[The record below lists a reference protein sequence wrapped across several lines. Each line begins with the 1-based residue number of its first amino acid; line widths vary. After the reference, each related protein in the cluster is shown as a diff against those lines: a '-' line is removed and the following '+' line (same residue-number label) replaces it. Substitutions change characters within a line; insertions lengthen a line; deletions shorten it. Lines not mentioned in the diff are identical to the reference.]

1 MMNVVNWLNGI
12 IWSDAL
18 VIAFFAVGIWFT
30 VRLGF
35 PQLRHFKRMWKI
47 VLKKQSKDGSQK
59 GFSALQSL
67 ALTVGGRVGVGNIAG
82 IAVAILYGGPGAIFW
97 MGLLAMFGQATA
109 FMEASLGSAYKVE
122 VEGQFRGG
130 PSDYIEKGLG
140 QKWYAILFAISTVIG
155 LGICVPGLQ
164 TYNTVEAMNNA
175 FGANKYIVGA
185 IICALLLYIIL
196 GGLKRIG
203 SAMQSLSIFMTSG
216 YLLFSI
222 VIIAFNIT
230 AIPHVIYIIFSSAFG
245 ANAAFGG
252 VIGSAITWGVKRG
265 IYSNEAGMGSGA
277 IAAGSADT
285 IHPAEQGLVQSL
297 SVFIDTLVVC
307 MITASLILVTDSYNV
322 INEKT
327 GEFIVENVP
336 GIEGGVGYVQ
346 AAIDSILPGIG
357 GAFVAISIFVFAF
370 TSIVAF
376 YYYSES
382 ALVYILPKDNSKIMK
397 YSTWIYRIV
406 FVGATYIG
414 VSDAGAALWNLADLG
429 IGLMAWLNLIAIF
442 LLSKHGV
449 SILKD
454 YERQLKTGE
463 KISFDPEKIGL
474 PNADKIWKKVV

>member
-1 MMNVVNWLNGI
+1 
-12 IWSDAL
+12 
-18 VIAFFAVGIWFT
+18 
-30 VRLGF
+30 
-35 PQLRHFKRMWKI
+35 
-47 VLKKQSKDGSQK
+47 
-59 GFSALQSL
+59 
-67 ALTVGGRVGVGNIAG
+67 
-82 IAVAILYGGPGAIFW
+82 
-97 MGLLAMFGQATA
+97 
-109 FMEASLGSAYKVE
+109 
-122 VEGQFRGG
+122 
-130 PSDYIEKGLG
+130 
-140 QKWYAILFAISTVIG
+140 
-155 LGICVPGLQ
+155 
-164 TYNTVEAMNNA
+164 
-175 FGANKYIVGA
+175 
-185 IICALLLYIIL
+185 
-196 GGLKRIG
+196 
-203 SAMQSLSIFMTSG
+203 MTSG
-216 YLLFSI
+216 YLLISI
-222 VIIAFNIT
+222 IIVAFNIT

-252 VIGSAITWGVKRG
+252 VIGAAITWGVKRG

-327 GEFIVENVP
+327 GDFIVENVP
-336 GIEGGVGYVQ
+336 GVEGGVGYVQ

-357 GAFVAISIFVFAF
+357 GGFVAISIFVFAF

-376 YYYSES
+376 YYYAES
-382 ALVYILPKDNSKIMK
+382 ALVYILPKGNSKMFKSYI
-397 YSTWIYRIV
+397 WIYRIV

-454 YERQLKTGE
+454 YESQLKTGG
-463 KISFDPEKIGL
+463 KMVFDPEKIGL